1 MLANLRTFL
10 ADCRAIALIEFA
22 IVFPFLFV
30 LLFGAIE
37 LGREGLI
44 AQRVEKA
51 GFVLSDITSQYPP
64 ATGARNSDEISEAAL
79 VSDVL
84 AQLQTMMGG
93 YYSDDKQR
101 IILTGLRREGGVVRI
116 KWQKEGGGTLSDG
129 VVSSV
134 NGLGPGAINAS
145 VKDTLASFAGDT
157 EAQDFVARMAP
168 GEMVVVGE
176 VFYRYE
182 PILTALLQGV
192 TQATGERNTFF
203 LSPRTIVKRMFFRP
217 RNGDLVC
224 LPGTFVYDECQ
235 VAPTVGGS
243 CSCIYSSSQR
253 VTDCASRSA
262 TIADYFRCPD
272 GTTRREGPRFTAASL
287 AACGSATY
295 GQAIEAVNSTS
306 LAGQC
311 RNQ

>member
-1 MLANLRTFL
+1 MLRQFL
-10 ADCRAIALIEFA
+10 ADRRAIALIEFA

-37 LGREGLI
+37 LGRNSLI

-51 GFVLSDITSQYPP
+51 GFVLSDIASQYPP
-64 ATGARNSDEISEAAL
+64 ATGERRADEISEAAL
-79 VSDVL
+79 ASDVF

-93 YYSDDKQR
+93 YYSGDKQR
-101 IILTGLRREGGVVRI
+101 VILTGLRREGGVVRI
-116 KWQKEGGGTLSDG
+116 KWQKEGGGGLSDG

-134 NGLGPGAINAS
+134 NGAGPGAINGG
-145 VKDTLASFAGDT
+145 VRDTVATFAGDT
-157 EAQDFVARMAP
+157 EAQTFISQMAP
-168 GEMVVVGE
+168 GEMVIVGE

-192 TQATGERNTFF
+192 TQATGDRNTFF

-217 RNGDLVC
+217 RNGDLIC
-224 LPGTFVYDECQ
+224 LPGTFLYDECQ

-243 CSCIYSSSQR
+243 CACTYSSSQR
-253 VTDCASRSA
+253 LTDCAARSA
-262 TIADYFRCPD
+262 TINDYFRCPD
-272 GTTRREGPRFTAASL
+272 GTTRREGPRFTAPTL
-287 AACGSATY
+287 AACGSASF
-295 GQAIEAVNSTS
+295 GVAIESVNNPT